1 MSKFLK
7 NALFGVIGVLG
18 VSAVQAA
25 PISSWQVTVATVF
38 DTTSILP
45 TSGITA
51 IGNTELRW
59 GIPVATNGPQ
69 SGLKITDTP
78 STKTVFTNGPAVA
91 NVTVTHFN
99 QPIYEPSLSAV
110 TMLSSLTLVPNA
122 LNGTQTIPFGI
133 KFLETT
139 NDPGGND
146 ICADGTGRYSEPL
159 NTNGCAD
166 IFVISQNALNFQ
178 FFYDD
183 PDSQVLQRPYFIS
196 FFELTSGLNPLP
208 AAACT
213 ATGASAGCLGFR
225 TPEKANTPFQF
236 AAVITTEPVSVV
248 PEPGVLAL
256 MGLGFGLMGLLNR
269 RRRTS

>member
-25 PISSWQVTVATVF
+25 PISSWQVTVNTVF
-38 DTTSILP
+38 DLSSIQPL
-45 TSGITA
+45 SGITS

-59 GIPVATNGPQ
+59 GDPVQTNGPQ

-78 STKTVFTNGPAVA
+78 SVTTVFTNGPAVA

-139 NDPGGND
+139 NDPDND
-146 ICADGTGRYSEPL
+146 ICADGTGRFSEPR
-159 NTNGCAD
+159 NSAGCAD

-183 PDSQVLQRPYFIS
+183 PDLQVLQRPYFIS

-225 TPEKANTPFQF
+225 TPEKANTPFQV

>member
-25 PISSWQVTVATVF
+25 PISSWQVTVNTVF
-38 DTTSILP
+38 DLSSIQPL
-45 TSGITA
+45 SGITS

-139 NDPGGND
+139 NDPDND
-146 ICADGTGRYSEPL
+146 ICADGTGRFSEPR
-159 NTNGCAD
+159 NSAGCAD

-183 PDSQVLQRPYFIS
+183 PDLQVLQRPYFIS

-208 AAACT
+208 AVACT
-213 ATGASAGCLGFR
+213 ATGASAPCLGFR
-225 TPEKANTPFQF
+225 TPENANTPFQF